1 MGPFYHRDRSGSHR
15 EPGQG
20 DFPVISGFL
29 SIFQNLPAPS
39 GIQRRCRPA
48 DGSCMLLCKACNTR
62 FEDGRSACPSCG
74 RRVFASLKDAPKTS
88 DAEPPPF
95 AGSSGLDAEGDE
107 TRPERDI
114 DLGEVDVLAEAV
126 EPDAAAELKREV
138 PVMPRP
144 VAPPPPTPSPP
155 APRVE
160 VPKPAPRAAAP
171 APAPRAAAPRPRGRK
186 LEPEPGPAV
195 FHLTAAQVRTL
206 VAEQPTLLEPELAI
220 YKDPRSGAVG
230 VDLRTPVGSID
241 LLARGADNSFVVVS
255 VPDPR
260 DVETLMP
267 EMLARI
273 GYVRKHFATD
283 RNPVRGIVVIEE
295 IPEELA
301 YAAAGVAQTIS
312 FLAYRVALTFHPLP
326 M

>member
-1 MGPFYHRDRSGSHR
+1 
-15 EPGQG
+15 
-20 DFPVISGFL
+20 
-29 SIFQNLPAPS
+29 
-39 GIQRRCRPA
+39 
-48 DGSCMLLCKACNTR
+48 MLLCKACNTR

-88 DAEPPPF
+88 DGDPPPLSP
-95 AGSSGLDAEGDE
+95 SSNIDDQ
-107 TRPERDI
+107 TTPEREI

-126 EPDAAAELKREV
+126 EPEAAEELKREV
-138 PVMPRP
+138 AVAPRPPAPAPRP
-144 VAPPPPTPSPP
+144 V
-155 APRVE
+155 
-160 VPKPAPRAAAP
+160 P
-171 APAPRAAAPRPRGRK
+171 APAPRAVAAPAPRPRGRR

-206 VAEQPTLLEPELAI
+206 VAEQPTLLEADLAI
-220 YKDPRSGAVG
+220 YKDPRSGAIG

-241 LLARGADNSFVVVS
+241 LLARGADGSFVVVS

-273 GYVRKHFATD
+273 GYVRKHFATE
-283 RNPVRGIVVIEE
+283 RNGVRGIVVIEE

-312 FLAYRVALTFHPLP
+312 FKAYRVALTFHALP